1 MNVFGTKSR
10 SLRSLGATVL
20 GWTMRAALALAVALP
35 LLAVSPP
42 AQASNSTGALIGGL
56 VAGALVGSVVTSAV
70 NQPKTYYYA
79 PPPPPPPAY
88 YPPPPPRPVYGPGY
102 CGAPPYPPCR
112 TPVY

>member
-1 MNVFGTKSR
+1 MTVFGTK
-10 SLRSLGATVL
+10 VFK
-20 GWTMRAALALAVALP
+20 WMMRAALAVAIALP
-35 LLAVSPP
+35 LLAASPP

-56 VAGALVGSVVTSAV
+56 VAGALIGSVVTSAAS
-70 NQPKTYYYA
+70 QPKTYYYA

-88 YPPPPPRPVYGPGY
+88 YPPPPRPAYGPGY

>member
-1 MNVFGTKSR
+1 MTVFGTK
-10 SLRSLGATVL
+10 VL
-20 GWTMRAALALAVALP
+20 KWMMRAALAVAIALP

>member
-1 MNVFGTKSR
+1 MNVFGTKF
-10 SLRSLGATVL
+10 L
-20 GWTMRAALALAVALP
+20 GWMIRATLALAVALP

-42 AQASNSTGALIGGL
+42 AHAGNSTGALIGGL
-56 VAGALVGSVVTSAV
+56 VAGALVGSAVTAAV